1 MIKRLIFLWSVFGAF
16 TVFAQD
22 YFPKNDGVKSKNTNF
37 TAFTN
42 AKIFVTPSKSIQNGT
57 LLIQDGKVINVG
69 TTLIIPKNTVIID
82 LKGKSIYPS
91 FIDLYSDFGV
101 SKPKRKTSSGR
112 SPQYSASREGF
123 YWNDHIRP
131 EQNAIDQF
139 KYDDKAAKTLL
150 AAGFGVV
157 NTHLQDGIVRG
168 TGALIALDSKGS
180 DSQRIL
186 SGQSAQYTSFSK
198 SVRSRQSYPS
208 SIMGGMALLRQLN
221 YDANW
226 YAQGNVN
233 TKDRS
238 IEAFNQNKNQVQ
250 IIEAGSRANAL
261 RADKVGDE
269 IGVQFVILG
278 GGDEYERIN
287 AIKNT
292 KATFILPLNFP
303 KAYDVENTFLTNSL
317 ELEAMKEWNQCP
329 SNPMT
334 LDSNGV
340 PFAFTTK
347 GLKSM
352 KDFKT
357 NLKKAIDYGLD
368 KVTALEALTTQPA
381 QILGNS
387 KLGNLNA
394 GSYANFLITSGDV
407 FDTKTTLYENWVN
420 GSRTIFEDISK
431 KDIRGNYRFTIDKD
445 TFNLKINGTL
455 GKLKTEITSD
465 SLKLSSSLKYKNDW
479 MHLMFSSKDTTLQNY
494 IRVNAKILSNIET
507 ISGTATVLNGDT
519 QNLEIKRI
527 DTSSKKDAN
536 TKAKKENQTPN
547 VVPVSYPNGAYG
559 FTKLPKA
566 ETLLFKNAT
575 VWTNESYGI
584 LENTD
589 VLVQNGRISKIGINL
604 SSSKAKVIDATGKHL
619 TAGIVDEHSHIAAA
633 SINESGQNSSAEV
646 SIEDVIDADDVD
658 IYRNLAGGVT
668 TIQILH
674 GSANPIGGRSAI
686 IKLKWGESAQNL
698 IYKNSPKFIK
708 FALGEN
714 VKQSNWESYSRFPQ
728 TRMGVE
734 QLYIDYF
741 SRAKAY
747 DTKKKSG
754 KPYRKDTEMEV
765 LAEILNKK
773 RFISCHSYIQSE
785 INMLMKVAEKFDFNI
800 NTFTHILEG
809 YKVADKMKAH
819 GVGASTF
826 SDWWAYKYEV
836 NDAIPYNA
844 SILNTMGVITA
855 INSDD
860 AEMSRRLNQEAA
872 KAVKYGGT
880 SEEDAWKMVTLN
892 PAKLLH
898 IDDKVGS
905 IKVGKNAD
913 LVLWSAHPLSIY
925 AKAEKTIIEGVT
937 YFDIDRDEK
946 LRAAIQKERN
956 ELILM
961 MLKEKNKGMKT
972 QPIKKKDKHLL
983 HCDSIDS
990 NQL

>member
-57 LLIQDGKVINVG
+57 LLIQNGKVINVG
-69 TTLIIPKNTVIID
+69 NTLVIPKNTVIID

-101 SKPKRKTSSGR
+101 AKPKRKTSSGR

-186 SGQSAQYTSFSK
+186 SDQSAQYTSFSK

-269 IGVQFVILG
+269 IGVQYVILG

-292 KATFILPLNFP
+292 QATFILPLNFP

-317 ELEAMKEWNQCP
+317 ELEAMKEWNQRP

-394 GSYANFLITSGDV
+394 GSYANFLITSGAI
-407 FDTKTTLYENWVN
+407 FDIKTTLYENWVN

-431 KDIRGNYRFTIDKD
+431 KDIRGNYRFTINKD

-465 SLKLSSSLKYKNDW
+465 SLKLSSSLKYKNNW

-519 QNLEIKRI
+519 QYLEIKRV
-527 DTSSKKDAN
+527 DTSSKKDTN
-536 TKAKKENQTPN
+536 TKDKKENQTPN

-844 SILNTMGVITA
+844 SILNAMGVITA

-937 YFDIDRDEK
+937 YFNIDRDEK

>member
-1 MIKRLIFLWSVFGAF
+1 MIKRLILLCSLLGAF

-42 AKIFVTPSKSIQNGT
+42 AKIFVTPSKSIQNST

-455 GKLKTEITSD
+455 GTLKTEITSD